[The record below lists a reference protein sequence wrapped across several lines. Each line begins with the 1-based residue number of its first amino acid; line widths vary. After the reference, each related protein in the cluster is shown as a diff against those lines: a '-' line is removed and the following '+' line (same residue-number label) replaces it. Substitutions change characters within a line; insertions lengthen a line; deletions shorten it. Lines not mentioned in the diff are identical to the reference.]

1 MLSVTSCAL
10 LFHFYRLDATYSHFV
25 LLLLLKVTRSGANGS
40 GTLVDIITLRQVG
53 LTSLSLSL

>member
-1 MLSVTSCAL
+1 MTSCAL